1 MHDLKW
7 LTVIFHSLKL
17 FLLSKPKSQKTRT
30 QLYCTCQMH
39 YAFFFFFF
47 LIQLAFCSV
56 PHFFFFYWGK
66 KKSKKSAN
74 YLCMQN
80 QQAFACN
87 LTGTVTSGQAVWPGR
102 HTPINPLLLKPTGA
116 TTHRPAPKPP
126 QRSVTSSSRA
136 AATGTSYRQRNDHTG
151 AQLKGLLSPPQK
163 PISSLHWEMAQP
175 PVTKM
180 AKLHTP
186 QLKQTSTSGN
196 PSVLNL
202 HGSMDVL
209 SLRFTFFSQ
218 NTQF

>member
-1 MHDLKW
+1 M
-7 LTVIFHSLKL
+7 
-17 FLLSKPKSQKTRT
+17 
-30 QLYCTCQMH
+30 
-39 YAFFFFFF
+39 
-47 LIQLAFCSV
+47 

-66 KKSKKSAN
+66 KKKSKKSAN
-74 YLCMQN
+74 YLCIQN
-80 QQAFACN
+80 QQAFTCS
-87 LTGTVTSGQAVWPGR
+87 LTGTVTPGQAVWPGP
-102 HTPINPLLLKPTGA
+102 HTRINPLLPKKPTGG
-116 TTHRPAPKPP
+116 TTHRQAPKPP

-151 AQLKGLLSPPQK
+151 AQLKGLLSPPEK

-175 PVTKM
+175 PVTEM

-196 PSVLNL
+196 PSAPNL

-209 SLRFTFFSQ
+209 SVHFTFFSQ